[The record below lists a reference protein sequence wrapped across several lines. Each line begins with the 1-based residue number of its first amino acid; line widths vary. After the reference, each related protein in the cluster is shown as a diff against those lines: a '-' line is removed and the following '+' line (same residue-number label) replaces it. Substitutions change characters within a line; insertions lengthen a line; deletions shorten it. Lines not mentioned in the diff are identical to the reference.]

1 MNTQE
6 IWSLAGAILTSIG
19 GAGII
24 ICAVSSFLSTRV
36 AHHIDKKY
44 EQRLSKELERYK
56 LSLEKHR
63 YITKT
68 QFDKEFEIYHELS
81 KAFFSMIV
89 KLSSFT
95 EGTLELKELPEE
107 NRKIKLDEIISMIE
121 KAGRAQNVLYEN
133 GAFIPNEIF
142 DLYDALYEKA
152 NDLFWSYE
160 KRYRA
165 YVFGKLSFDDLVQN
179 EDKITEKEIE
189 NNFFALNA
197 KLREYLNT
205 LTIVE

>member
-1 MNTQE
+1 MTTQE
-6 IWSLAGAILTSIG
+6 IWSLAGAILASVG
-19 GAGII
+19 GAGIV
-24 ICAVSSFLSTRV
+24 ICAVSGFVSARV

-107 NRKIKLDEIISMIE
+107 NRKIKVDEITRMIE

-133 GAFIPNEIF
+133 GAFIPKEIF

-160 KRYRA
+160 KRCRA
-165 YVFGKLSFDDLVQN
+165 YVFGKLSFDDLIH
-179 EDKITEKEIE
+179 EGDKITEKEIE
-189 NNFFALNA
+189 NDFFAVNT

-205 LTIVE
+205 LAIIE